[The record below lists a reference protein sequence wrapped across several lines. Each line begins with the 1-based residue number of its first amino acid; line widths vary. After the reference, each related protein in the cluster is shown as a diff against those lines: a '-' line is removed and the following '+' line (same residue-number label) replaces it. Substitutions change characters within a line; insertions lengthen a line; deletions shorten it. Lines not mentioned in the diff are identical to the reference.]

1 MGHTANVEDYL
12 SIEKCKQG
20 GLYKILARNFSLGVY
35 NLKDQG
41 FIGIRQ
47 KFTMIYL
54 DLEFHWDTG
63 TPYGTAK
70 PIEFLE
76 MCDLEVDENNND
88 LFVWLGKKIEH
99 YL

>member
-1 MGHTANVEDYL
+1 MGFVANVEEYIPL
-12 SIEKCKQG
+12 EECKHS
-20 GLYKILARNFSLGVY
+20 GLYRLYSRNFSLGIY
-35 NLKDQG
+35 TEKKKG

-54 DLEFHWDTG
+54 FTEFHWDADKT
-63 TPYGTAK
+63 YGTAK

-76 MCDLEVDENNND
+76 WCPFYVGEKND
-88 LFVWLGKKIEH
+88 KLFEWLKERNEH